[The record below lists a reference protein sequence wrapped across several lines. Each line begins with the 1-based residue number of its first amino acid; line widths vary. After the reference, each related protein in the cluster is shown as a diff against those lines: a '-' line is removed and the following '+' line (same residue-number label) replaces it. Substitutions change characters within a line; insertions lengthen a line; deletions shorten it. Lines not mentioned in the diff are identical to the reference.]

1 MLYLVPTPI
10 GNMKDITL
18 RAIEVLKEVDL
29 ILAEDTRQTGKLL
42 KHHLIDT
49 QLRSFHSH
57 NEHKKADDII
67 QQLSTG
73 ISMAL
78 VSDAG
83 SPGISDPGF
92 LLVRKAREAGVTVV
106 PLPGPTAFVPALTA
120 SGLPSEAFY
129 FAGFLPHKKGRQTKW
144 KMLKELHTTVVLYES
159 PFRLLK
165 CLNEIKT
172 YIGLDVQVCVAREI
186 TKVFEEIETKSVD
199 DMINYYSSKP
209 SIKGEIVVIFREMT

>member
-10 GNMKDITL
+10 GNLKDITL
-18 RAIEVLKEVDL
+18 RAIDVLSEVDM

-42 KHHLIDT
+42 KHLQIET
-49 QLRSFHSH
+49 SLRSFHSH

-67 QQLSTG
+67 QQLSLGVT
-73 ISMAL
+73 MAL

-83 SPGISDPGF
+83 SPGISDPGY
-92 LLVRKAREAGVTVV
+92 LLVKKSREAGIAVI

-120 SGLPSEAFY
+120 SGLPCEAFY

-144 KMLKELHTTVVLYES
+144 KMLKELDTTVILYES

-172 YIGLDVQVCVAREI
+172 YIGPETKVCVAREL
-186 TKVFEEIETKSVD
+186 TKVFEEIETKLVD
-199 DMINYYSSKP
+199 DMIEHYTSKP
-209 SIKGEIVVIFREMT
+209 SIKGEIVVIFREMV